1 MKNKVKINKQYGI
14 INKEVIKDSR
24 LSANAKGLYT
34 YFCAR
39 AGNKGICNPSVDT
52 ICKDLHINVATFH
65 KLKNEL
71 VNNKI
76 INIEKKGTGINR
88 RNSYILLKQTNT
100 GYGMVYLDI
109 VMNPRLNLKSK
120 AIYGLL
126 ACYAG
131 TRFIAYPLSKLIHST
146 LKISRNTYFNALRML
161 KELNFLITK
170 QLHINGRFAHCN
182 YYINGKEPNNKK
194 IRFIFKGLKNNK
206 LNTNIKKTNYTANIN
221 KNEDTVLKCYNTYKD
236 NIISNI
242 EYDALLGLFK
252 DNKKALYILDN
263 ILTILTND
271 TYSENVKSI
280 VVNDIKLSSS
290 IIKSIF
296 NKLNFD
302 NIKYVIDNILKTNKK
317 IKNIKKYIRV
327 ALVNSYY
334 QLERKQYTQMRS
346 F

>member
-170 QLHINGRFAHCN
+170 QLHINGRFSYCN
-182 YYINGKEPNNKK
+182 YYINNKEPNKK
-194 IRFIFKGLKNNK
+194 ETRFIFKGLNK
-206 LNTNIKKTNYTANIN
+206 KTTTLTNYSTKTNKGENTVSSTYITYMDNIK
-221 KNEDTVLKCYNTYKD
+221 
-236 NIISNI
+236 SNI
-242 EYDALLGLFK
+242 EYDALIGLF
-252 DNKKALYILDN
+252 DSNKKALYILEN

-271 TYSENVKSI
+271 TYSDNVKSI
-280 VVNDIKLSSS
+280 VVNDVKLNGSVV
-290 IIKSIF
+290 KSIF
-296 NKLNFD
+296 NKLNFN
-302 NIKYVIDNILKTNKK
+302 NIKYVVENILRTNNK
-317 IKNIKKYIRV
+317 IKNITKYLKV
-327 ALVNSYY
+327 ALINSYY
-334 QLERKQYTQMRS
+334 QLEQKQYAQMRS